1 MKLSSTP
8 ETAVNIAP
16 QKAVVLFVDDD
27 SLIGMST
34 VDMLEDLGHEV
45 IGVDS
50 GAQAL
55 DVLRDG
61 RKIDLLITDF
71 SMPKMNGAQLAKAAR
86 QLRPD
91 LPILIATGYAELP
104 QESEIDIPRLGK
116 PYQQDQ
122 LAAAIA
128 KVLRCRLGQ

>member
-1 MKLSSTP
+1 MKMSSTP
-8 ETAVNIAP
+8 EAAVNIAP
-16 QKAVVLFVDDD
+16 QRAVVLFVDDD

-86 QLRPD
+86 QLRPE

-104 QESEIDIPRLGK
+104 QEAEIDIPRLGK

-128 KVLRCRLGQ
+128 KVLRRRLGQ